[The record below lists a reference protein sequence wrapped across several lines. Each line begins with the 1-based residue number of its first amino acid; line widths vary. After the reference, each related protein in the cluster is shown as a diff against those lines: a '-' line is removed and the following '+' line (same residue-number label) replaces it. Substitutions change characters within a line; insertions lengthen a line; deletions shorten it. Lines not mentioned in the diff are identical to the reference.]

1 MHAQSRYQ
9 IWLASGNQ
17 NSAVWVVGYGVDYE
31 SFGRKVR
38 VRRGEGGGGGGG
50 GKRNSTQLIPPK

>member
-50 GKRNSTQLIPPK
+50 GGRDIRPN